1 MDELLDE
8 QARFFASKNL
18 PAAAVTRRKD
28 GSEHVLP
35 SAVAE
40 PKPARPLSKVAASR
54 TKQAT
59 AAAESHETGSQVFAE
74 PMSLI
79 SLNIVER
86 NASSVPVTA
95 PEFRSTEVILLHFQ
109 QSPDTNQKKRK

>member
-18 PAAAVTRRKD
+18 PAAAVTRRQD
-28 GSEHVLP
+28 PSEDVSP

-40 PKPARPLSKVAASR
+40 PKPARPLSKFAASR
-54 TKQAT
+54 LKQAT
-59 AAAESHETGSQVFAE
+59 AAESHETGPRVFAE
-74 PMSLI
+74 PMSLV

-95 PEFRSTEVILLHFQ
+95 PEFRSTPFPAIARHKPEEKQ
-109 QSPDTNQKKRK
+109 